1 MRRTINQRFQFTAAL
16 IIILLLVCTL
26 LFSTTV
32 IAQDEESLVIRLFE
46 SSASSWEPLDEND
59 DIYFLEGKE
68 YDIVVS
74 HENEVTFAYDVTI
87 TITGFEETFVTA
99 PELPYITIQA
109 PSFEECTE
117 LYITASKEGYLDAYE
132 EVIIS
137 KGTLSVT
144 TDRDIVN
151 EKEVFSVKVT
161 DQNDVPVEGA
171 YLLINGYGSVSD
183 TTNENGKAFIDAP
196 EVDADVE
203 IKITA
208 FKSGYFS
215 DSDTIHVENVKAMFI
230 DDFLSKI
237 FEISP
242 IVFALFVVLFA
253 MLFVKLRKKTSIP
266 ISIYENNVSQKN
278 KKFVRDKKE
287 LWSAKSLSKKP
298 MKQIDKKVDR
308 KLPASAKG
316 PRVEV
321 IRIHSREDKKK
332 ETKYISDK
340 NESKKVVS
348 INKNDE
354 YEWFNG
360 TEYMKYKIDKLT
372 GDVNEKPTDKWFV
385 GEDTSRFKVDKKLI
399 DKKLK
404 KNPRKNT
411 A

>member
-1 MRRTINQRFQFTAAL
+1 MRRTINQQFQFTAAL

-74 HENEVTFAYDVTI
+74 HENKVTFAYDVTI

-151 EKEVFSVKVT
+151 EKEVFSVTVT
-161 DQNDVPVEGA
+161 DQNDVPVEGV
-171 YLLINGYGSVSD
+171 YLLINGYESVSD

-196 EVDADVE
+196 EVDNDVE

-215 DSDTIHVENVKAMFI
+215 GSNTIHVENAKAMFI

-237 FEISP
+237 FEVSP
-242 IVFALFVVLFA
+242 IVFALFVVFFA

-266 ISIYENNVSQKN
+266 ISTYENNVSQKN

-308 KLPASAKG
+308 KLAASAKG

-332 ETKYISDK
+332 ETKHISDK
-340 NESKKVVS
+340 KESKKVVS
-348 INKNDE
+348 LNKNDE

-372 GDVNEKPTDKWFV
+372 GDVNEKPADKWFV